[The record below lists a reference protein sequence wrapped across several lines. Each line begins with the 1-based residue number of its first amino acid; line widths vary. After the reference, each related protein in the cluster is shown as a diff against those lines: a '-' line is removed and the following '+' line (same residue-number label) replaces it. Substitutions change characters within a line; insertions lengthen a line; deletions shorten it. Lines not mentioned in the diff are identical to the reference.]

1 MKFNLWLLCCVLMVN
16 PVAAMA
22 DDIYLEGIS
31 SVGEQRVA
39 YIFVNKAKFSLKE
52 GENFTRW
59 KVTRIGQRSIFLSD
73 IKGKETELVLHNRLP
88 PESLDGIIPVAAMS
102 AENSAPANSST
113 TPSQSDSQP
122 ENKSDKNPPVEEVPP
137 GYRKVQTPFG
147 EVVVKDDKP
156 TLVVP
161 PTPREVT
168 AEPTPPVEKTPV
180 EQTPSIPPQDSK
192 PVAADDGAKKDE
204 KEAEV
209 RPGYHKVRTPFGDIW
224 IEDKVTQEKTEA
236 ATETLPLTKTK

>member
-1 MKFNLWLLCCVLMVN
+1 MKLNLWLFCCVLMVN
-16 PVAAMA
+16 PVVVMA

-31 SVGEQRVA
+31 SVGKQRIA
-39 YIFVNKAKFSLKE
+39 YLFVNKAKIALKE

-88 PESLDGIIPVAAMS
+88 PELLDGVLPVAAMS
-102 AENSAPANSST
+102 AENATPANSST
-113 TPSQSDSQP
+113 TPSQSDSQS
-122 ENKSDKNPPVEEVPP
+122 ESKSDKNPTVEELPP

-147 EVVVKDDKP
+147 EVVVKDDKS

-168 AEPTPPVEKTPV
+168 TEPTPPAEKAPV
-180 EQTPSIPPQDSK
+180 EQTPPISPQDSK
-192 PVAADDGAKKDE
+192 PVTADDAAQKDE
-204 KEAEV
+204 KEVEV

-224 IEDKVTQEKTEA
+224 IEDKATQEKA
-236 ATETLPLTKTK
+236 DAVTETLPLTKTK

>member
-1 MKFNLWLLCCVLMVN
+1 MKLNLWSLCCVLMVN
-16 PVAAMA
+16 PAVAMT

-31 SVGEQRVA
+31 SVGKQRVA
-39 YIFVNKAKFSLKE
+39 YLFVNKAKFVLKE

-88 PESLDGIIPVAAMS
+88 PESDGVMPVAAMS

-113 TPSQSDSQP
+113 TSSQSDSPP
-122 ENKSDKNPPVEEVPP
+122 ENKSDKNQIVEELPP

-156 TLVVP
+156 TLAAP
-161 PTPREVT
+161 PPPREVT
-168 AEPTPPVEKTPV
+168 AEPTPPAEKVPA
-180 EQTPSIPPQDSK
+180 EQTPSMSPQDSK
-192 PVAADDGAKKDE
+192 PATTDDAAKQDE
-204 KEAEV
+204 KEGEV

-224 IEDKVTQEKTEA
+224 IEDKATQEKTEA